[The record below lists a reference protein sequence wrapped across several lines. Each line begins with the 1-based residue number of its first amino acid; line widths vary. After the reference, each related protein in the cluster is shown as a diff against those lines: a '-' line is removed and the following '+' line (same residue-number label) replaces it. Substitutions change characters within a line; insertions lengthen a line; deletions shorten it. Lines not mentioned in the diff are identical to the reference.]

1 MTRNSLWLAV
11 PALCAAGYALAQG
24 SLLDIAASQVISKYE
39 RSTCDQLKMDKS
51 RPKSPEQMRAVQF
64 LRNNEVART
73 AFLNKVAGP
82 IANKMFEC
90 GMLP

>member
-1 MTRNSLWLAV
+1 MFKTALMLAI
-11 PALCAAGYALAQG
+11 PALCAAGIALAQG
-24 SLLDIAASQVISKYE
+24 SPLDMAAAQVIAKYE
-39 RSTCDQLKMDKS
+39 RSTCEQLKADKA

-64 LRNNEVART
+64 LRNNDVARA
-73 AFLNKVAGP
+73 AFINKVAGP